1 MKPLFQHP
9 LSGAVVALGASALL
23 SCSSH
28 ALGAQ
33 SDAAQA
39 YPSKPIRFIV
49 PFSPGGGTDLTA
61 RLIAQKLTM
70 AWRQQV
76 VVDNR
81 PGANGTI
88 GVGIAARSTPD
99 GYTLTMISASHTVNV
114 HLLKA
119 IPYDMTRDLQPVTQA
134 TRQPYALVVN
144 PSLPARS
151 VRDLVALAK
160 AKPGTLN
167 FGSSGRAG
175 LSHLSGEMFGELAG
189 IKIVHIPY
197 KGGNPAMIDVI
208 AGRIQMLFSTLLQ
221 AGSHVKA
228 GRLRAL
234 AVTTPKRWP
243 AAPEIPTMMEAG
255 VPGYEVT
262 QWYGLAMPAKVPPAI
277 VAKFS
282 GEVARILQDPEV
294 RNKLATDGAEA
305 VGSTP
310 AQFNTHIRG
319 ELAKWAKIVK
329 QIGLEK
335 I

>member
-1 MKPLFQHP
+1 MSSPHHC
-9 LSGAVVALGASALL
+9 ARIALGAAMFLAL
-23 SCSSH
+23 
-28 ALGAQ
+28 
-33 SDAAQA
+33 AAA
-39 YPSKPIRFIV
+39 SNAASPEADFPSRPIRLIV

-61 RLIAQKLTM
+61 RLIAQKLTQ

-88 GVGIAARSTPD
+88 GVSIAAKSTPD
-99 GYTLTMISASHTVNV
+99 GYTLTTISASHTVNV
-114 HLLKA
+114 HLLKT

-134 TRQPYALVVN
+134 TRQPYALVVH
-144 PSLPARS
+144 PSLQARS
-151 VRDLVALAK
+151 VGDLVTLAK

-167 FGSSGRAG
+167 FGSSGRGG

-208 AGRIQMLFSTLLQ
+208 AGRIHMLFSTLLQ
-221 AGSHVKA
+221 AGPHVKA

-234 AVTTPKRWP
+234 AVTTPKRWSGT
-243 AAPEIPTMMEAG
+243 PEIPTMMEAG

-262 QWYGLAMPAKVPPAI
+262 QWYGLAMPAQVPQRI
-277 VAKFS
+277 VAKVS
-282 GEVARILQDPEV
+282 SEIARILHDPEV
-294 RNKLATDGAEA
+294 RNKLAADGAEA

-310 AQFNTHIRG
+310 AEFGAHLRA
-319 ELAKWAKIVK
+319 ELAKWAKMIK

>member
-1 MKPLFQHP
+1 MYSPRHY
-9 LSGAVVALGASALL
+9 VRTALGAAMFLASA
-23 SCSSH
+23 
-28 ALGAQ
+28 AITN
-33 SDAAQA
+33 AASTDTA
-39 YPSKPIRFIV
+39 FPNRPIRLIV

-61 RLIAQKLTM
+61 RLIGQKLTQ

-88 GVGIAARSTPD
+88 GVSIAARSTPD
-99 GYTLTMISASHTVNV
+99 GYTLTTISASHTVNV
-114 HLLKA
+114 HLLKT

-151 VRDLVALAK
+151 VKELIALAK

-208 AGRIQMLFSTLLQ
+208 AGRIHMLFSTLLQ

-234 AVTTPKRWP
+234 AVTTPRRWP

-262 QWYGLAMPAKVPPAI
+262 QWYGLAMPARVPPAI

-282 GEVARILQDPEV
+282 GEVARILHDPEV
-294 RNKLATDGAEA
+294 RNKLAADGAEA

-310 AQFNTHIRG
+310 SEFDAHIRG
-319 ELAKWAKIVK
+319 ELAKWSRIIK

-335 I
+335 M